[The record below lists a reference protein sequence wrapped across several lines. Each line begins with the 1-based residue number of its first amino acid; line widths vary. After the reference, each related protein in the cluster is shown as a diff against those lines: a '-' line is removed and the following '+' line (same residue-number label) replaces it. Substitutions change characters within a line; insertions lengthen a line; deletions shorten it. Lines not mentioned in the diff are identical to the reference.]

1 MSKQTLIDN
10 IITSK
15 LTKVEE
21 SIMIP
26 LFVFAVLLG
35 FVNVVLRYLFHASIY
50 GAEEVFTFAFVWS
63 IFIGFSTALKE
74 ERHVEVTV
82 VYNYLPR
89 SMQRVCDLASSII
102 GVAFCV
108 FFTYFG
114 YHMVLSQYRLGGV
127 TMDARLPMWIIALI
141 LPVGGILLGI
151 SFLYRIYKY
160 NIKKHDNT

>member
-1 MSKQTLIDN
+1 MSNQTLIDN

-35 FVNVVLRYLFHASIY
+35 FVNVALRYIFHASIY
-50 GAEEVFTFAFVWS
+50 GAEEVFTFAFVWA
-63 IFIGFSTALKE
+63 IFIGFSTALKD
-74 ERHVEVTV
+74 ERHVEVTI

-89 SMQRVCDLASSII
+89 SIQRVCDFVSSMI
-102 GVAFCV
+102 GLAFCV

-114 YHMVLSQYRLGGV
+114 YHMVIDQHRFGGV

-141 LPVGGILLGI
+141 MPIGGTLLGI

-160 NIKKHDNT
+160 NIKKTDNA